1 MEAKINSLMPVDF
14 GAVIMFL
21 YGLVV
26 GSFLN
31 VLIYRMPREESVTT
45 PPSRCPS
52 CGTRLRARD
61 LFPLFSFLFARR
73 KCRYCKEPVSW
84 RYFGVELLTGLLF
97 AATVLFHRF
106 TWDTI
111 LLCFF
116 IAVLI
121 AIFFIDL
128 DHYIIPDEL
137 NIAGVLIGIS
147 RDVLKLILD
156 PTWAL
161 AAVPIPFTGMVI
173 HAPRSIVGILVCAGI
188 LYAIALIGTWI
199 FKRDAMGMGDVKL
212 AAAFGANLTLA
223 SVLVAFFFSVGIGA
237 VVGVLLM
244 ATRLRS
250 REDMLPF
257 GPFLVTG
264 ALIAIYWGPQIF
276 NWYVNTMFL
285 RG

>member
-1 MEAKINSLMPVDF
+1 MPVDF

-31 VLIYRMPREESVTT
+31 VLIYRMPKEESVTT

-52 CGTRLRARD
+52 CDTRLRPRD
-61 LFPLFSFLFARR
+61 LIPLFSFLLSRTR
-73 KCRYCKEPVSW
+73 CRYCGEKVSW
-84 RYFGVELLTGLLF
+84 RYFGVELLTGVLF
-97 AATVLFHRF
+97 AATVLINGF

-111 LLCFF
+111 LECLFV
-116 IAVLI
+116 AVLI

-128 DHYIIPDEL
+128 DHFIIPDEL
-137 NIAGVLIGIS
+137 NLAGVVIGVA
-147 RDVLKLILD
+147 RDMLKLALD
-156 PTWAL
+156 PSWAL
-161 AAVPIPFTGMVI
+161 ARIPIPFTGAVV
-173 HAPRSIVGILVCAGI
+173 HAPRSLVGILVCAGL
-188 LYAIALIGTWI
+188 LYLIALIGTWM
-199 FKRDAMGMGDVKL
+199 FKKDAMGMGDVKL

-223 SVLVAFFFSVGIGA
+223 GVLVAFFFAVGIGA

-264 ALIAIYWGPQIF
+264 ALVAMYWGPQIF
-276 NWYVNTMFL
+276 NWYVNTMLL